1 MQRIIRL
8 DHYEVGRERIPGWF
22 LTHSVYNLHVW
33 YTSYHSIWSGEL
45 WSILRRHCR
54 DSAGLGSFRCP
65 GRDSDAILTIRLRLI
80 HPPNRSLQVV
90 VSCNGFTP
98 PKKEKNPRE
107 IRCFRGPRSKRCVS
121 ETYAPTNKSARESR
135 SRKLIPSPW
144 NSISLVEL
152 IKSIHFCSM
161 GSFKLE

>member
-8 DHYEVGRERIPGWF
+8 DHYEVGRERIPGRF

-65 GRDSDAILTIRLRLI
+65 GRDSDAILAIRLLQTGRWVI
-80 HPPNRSLQVV
+80 VTWLQVV

-98 PKKEKNPRE
+98 PQKKKNPRE

-135 SRKLIPSPW
+135 SRKLIPSP
-144 NSISLVEL
+144 
-152 IKSIHFCSM
+152 
-161 GSFKLE
+161 